1 MIQNIHDF
9 HIPVMGT
16 AFTIDTPYKVARF
29 GISSVVS
36 IGDDELCENMRQYYS
51 KLHDIKFE
59 SIDKK
64 NDVDYRAKRITAY
77 LDLLNDLINQQV
89 EDMKNT
95 SFTQDSDNTKFFELL
110 KNDHPMKAVYN
121 QMLQAT
127 GTEKDKLEAQC
138 KDYISP
144 GAIDVNIM
152 TKLDRTNYDSD
163 NQPLPDE
170 YSDAVSALRGFSNS
184 KINAGIVFSAGFNRR
199 LFAHCE
205 NVADF
210 YNVNGE
216 FKKRLILK
224 VSDYR
229 SSLIQGRF
237 LAKKGIWVSEYR
249 IESGLNCG
257 GHAFATDGLMCG
269 PIMEEFKKNKQ
280 ALDDECRNICNDVL
294 SKKIS
299 QPSLILLHQK

>member
-95 SFTQDSDNTKFFELL
+95 SFTQDSDNTKFLNYL

-170 YSDAVSALRGFSNS
+170 YSDAVSALRGFS
-184 KINAGIVFSAGFNRR
+184 K
-199 LFAHCE
+199 
-205 NVADF
+205 
-210 YNVNGE
+210 
-216 FKKRLILK
+216 FK
-224 VSDYR
+224 
-229 SSLIQGRF
+229 
-237 LAKKGIWVSEYR
+237 
-249 IESGLNCG
+249 N
-257 GHAFATDGLMCG
+257 
-269 PIMEEFKKNKQ
+269 
-280 ALDDECRNICNDVL
+280 
-294 SKKIS
+294 
-299 QPSLILLHQK
+299 

>member
-1 MIQNIHDF
+1 MIKDIMTQNIHDF

-110 KNDHPMKAVYN
+110 
-121 QMLQAT
+121 
-127 GTEKDKLEAQC
+127 
-138 KDYISP
+138 
-144 GAIDVNIM
+144 
-152 TKLDRTNYDSD
+152 
-163 NQPLPDE
+163 
-170 YSDAVSALRGFSNS
+170 
-184 KINAGIVFSAGFNRR
+184 
-199 LFAHCE
+199 
-205 NVADF
+205 
-210 YNVNGE
+210 
-216 FKKRLILK
+216 
-224 VSDYR
+224 
-229 SSLIQGRF
+229 
-237 LAKKGIWVSEYR
+237 
-249 IESGLNCG
+249 
-257 GHAFATDGLMCG
+257 
-269 PIMEEFKKNKQ
+269 
-280 ALDDECRNICNDVL
+280 
-294 SKKIS
+294 
-299 QPSLILLHQK
+299 